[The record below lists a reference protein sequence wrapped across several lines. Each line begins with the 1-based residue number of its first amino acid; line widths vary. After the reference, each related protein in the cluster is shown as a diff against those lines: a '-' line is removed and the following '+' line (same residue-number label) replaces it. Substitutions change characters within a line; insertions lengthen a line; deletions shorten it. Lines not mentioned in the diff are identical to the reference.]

1 MIVRAGT
8 GWQYALADLSLILFL
23 VTASALAQASS
34 APKAPIPTSAPA
46 PLPAPI
52 AAAFTTEPVAVW
64 SAGEGAP
71 PLADWLAQVAADPRL
86 EVQIIVRFADKKR
99 DAAVAQALQLA
110 VQGGPRASAAR
121 ILVEPGDRSGAS
133 VSLNYA
139 SEGFTPPAPAVA
151 PAVVRAALAR

>member
-23 VTASALAQASS
+23 VTASALAQATS
-34 APKAPIPTSAPA
+34 APKPPPPA

-71 PLADWLAQVAADPRL
+71 PLAEWLAQVAADPRL
-86 EVQIIVRFADKKR
+86 EVQIIVRFSDKKR
-99 DAAVAQALQLA
+99 DAAVAQAVQLA
-110 VQGGPRASAAR
+110 AQGGPRASTAR
-121 ILVEPGDRSGAS
+121 ILVEPGARSGAS
-133 VSLNYA
+133 VSLTYA
-139 SEGFTPPAPAVA
+139 SEGFTPPAPVVA
-151 PAVVRAALAR
+151 PGVAVAALAR

>member
-23 VTASALAQASS
+23 VTASALAQATS
-34 APKAPIPTSAPA
+34 APKPPP
-46 PLPAPI
+46 PAPI

-71 PLADWLAQVAADPRL
+71 PLAEWLAQVAADPRL
-86 EVQIIVRFADKKR
+86 EVQIIVRFSDKKR
-99 DAAVAQALQLA
+99 DAAVAQAVQLA
-110 VQGGPRASAAR
+110 AQGGPRASTAR
-121 ILVEPGDRSGAS
+121 ILVEPGARSGAS
-133 VSLNYA
+133 VSLTYA

-151 PAVVRAALAR
+151 PGVAVAALAR

>member
-23 VTASALAQASS
+23 VTASALAQANS
-34 APKAPIPTSAPA
+34 APKAPPSAP
-46 PLPAPI
+46 PPAPI

-71 PLADWLAQVAADPRL
+71 PLAQWLAQVAADPRL

-99 DAAVAQALQLA
+99 DVAMAQAIELA
-110 VQGGPRASAAR
+110 TEGGPRASAAR
-121 ILVEPGDRSGAS
+121 ILVEPGERAGAS

-139 SEGFTPPAPAVA
+139 SEGFAVPASGPA
-151 PAVVRAALAR
+151 AALATVSLAR